1 MVTDTAKQQ
10 QRRRHYELEK
20 KLATRLRSASSEE
33 RKGLYS
39 AVYDELYRSLP
50 EHPGN
55 LQKQNPEIA
64 AASVRSSLRF
74 VEPYLKPDSVF
85 LEVGAGDAALS
96 VAIAASVQK
105 VYAIEV
111 SAEKANK
118 QSMPENMEFV
128 ITDGFSIPVP
138 AGSIDVAFSNQVM
151 EHLHPDDAAEQ
162 LTNIYRSLVPGAPYI
177 CLTPNYLNGPHD
189 VSSYFDR
196 EPTGFHLKEYTTTE
210 LAQLFRQVGFRKIRV
225 MLSLKFRVVV
235 LPAGLVRP
243 LEFVLS
249 KLPFRLRNAIG
260 NRQPV
265 EQLLGLRMIGYR

>member
-1 MVTDTAKQQ
+1 MVADTPEQQ
-10 QRRRHYELEK
+10 QHRRHYELEK
-20 KLATRLRSASSEE
+20 RLADRLRRATSEE

-39 AVYDELYRSLP
+39 QVYDELYRSLP

-55 LQKQNPEIA
+55 LQKLNPEIA

-74 VEPYLKPDSVF
+74 VEPYLRPNSTF

-96 VAIAASVQK
+96 VAVANKVAK

-111 SAEKANK
+111 SAEKASE
-118 QSMPENMEFV
+118 QTMPSNMEFV

-138 AGSIDVAFSNQVM
+138 PGSIDVAFSNQVM
-151 EHLHPDDAAEQ
+151 EHLHPDDALEQ
-162 LTNIYRSLVPGAPYI
+162 LSNIYRSLAPGAPYI

-189 VSSYFDR
+189 VSSYFDQ

-210 LAQLFRQVGFRKIRV
+210 LATLFRRVGFRKIGV
-225 MLSLKFRVVV
+225 MLSLKFRVIVV
-235 LPAGLVRP
+235 PAGFIRP
-243 LEFVLS
+243 LEFVLG

-265 EQLLGLRMIGYR
+265 EQLLGLRLIGYR

>member
-1 MVTDTAKQQ
+1 MTADSIEQQ
-10 QRRRHYELEK
+10 QNRRHYELEK
-20 KLATRLRSASSEE
+20 KLAARLRNAGRDE

-39 AVYDELYRSLP
+39 EVYNELYRSLP

-55 LQKQNPEIA
+55 LQKYDPEA
-64 AASVRSSLRF
+64 TATSVRLSRRF
-74 VEPYLKPDSVF
+74 IDPYLHPGSTF
-85 LEVGAGDAALS
+85 LEIGAGDAALA
-96 VAIAASVQK
+96 VALAADVAK

-111 SAEKANK
+111 SAEKASE
-118 QSMPENMEFV
+118 QTIPSNMEFV

-138 AGSIDVAFSNQVM
+138 PGSIDVAFSNQVM
-151 EHLHPDDAAEQ
+151 EHLHPDDAEEQ
-162 LTNIYRSLVPGAPYI
+162 LTNIFRSLKPGSPYI

-210 LAQLFRQVGFRKIRV
+210 LAHLFRQVGFRKIGV
-225 MLSLKFRVVV
+225 MLSLKFRVIIV
-235 LPAGLVRP
+235 PASVVRP

-265 EQLLGLRMIGYR
+265 EQLLGLRLIGFR

>member
-1 MVTDTAKQQ
+1 MIADTPEQQ
-10 QRRRHYELEK
+10 QHRRHYELEK
-20 KLATRLRSASSEE
+20 RLADRLRQATSEE

-39 AVYDELYRSLP
+39 QVYDELYRSLP

-55 LQKQNPEIA
+55 LQKLDPEIA

-74 VEPYLKPDSVF
+74 VEPYLRPNSTF

-96 VAIAASVQK
+96 VAVASRVAK

-111 SAEKANK
+111 SAEKASE
-118 QSMPENMEFV
+118 QRMPSNMEFV

-138 AGSIDVAFSNQVM
+138 AESIDVAFSNQVM
-151 EHLHPDDAAEQ
+151 EHLHPDDAVEQ
-162 LTNIYRSLVPGAPYI
+162 LGNIYRSLAPGAPYI

-189 VSSYFDR
+189 VSSYFDQ

-210 LAQLFRQVGFRKIRV
+210 LAALFRTVGFRNIGV
-225 MLSLKFRVVV
+225 MLSLKVRVVV
-235 LPAGLVRP
+235 VPAGFIRP

-265 EQLLGLRMIGYR
+265 EQLLGLRLIGYR